1 MLLAEK
7 NIYSVFFF
15 FFFLQQNHIN
25 FKIKSFFS
33 IFPLEVVFDKPTSE
47 SIYILSTV
55 IW

>member
-7 NIYSVFFF
+7 NIYSVF

-33 IFPLEVVFDKPTSE
+33 IFPLEGVFDKPTSE